1 MKISIIIPVYNVE
14 KYLRTCLDSVVNQTW
29 RDVEGIVVD
38 DASPDNSR
46 KIIKEYER
54 RYPDRIKGVYLDE
67 NLCQGGARN
76 KGLEIATGD
85 YITYLD
91 SDDYLDVTMCEKM
104 AYKAMETGVDI
115 VYCDAYRNYIG
126 TDKKVWV
133 SYQFDSEMGQV
144 DREKQRLH
152 ILNYGFAWAK
162 LIRTSVIRDNKLLYP
177 EHKKYEDM
185 MFVPLLMQYIKSA
198 AYIKEPLYYYS
209 IREQSVMTTRNTEHH
224 KDMALAGELLYADM
238 DSRGL
243 HDDKELM
250 KAIAYYKATK
260 LLIDKNDEPDVEFI
274 YDLSQKIKGFY
285 SPSEMQKY
293 IAHEPTEI
301 AIVETALGSKEE
313 LEKKVKNGYFVER
326 NVDYKPFY
334 KVFSSCIN
342 KILDS
347 YTDKNVAIWGYGKK
361 GGALLDIIHQL
372 DRSVSC
378 IIDKNKAIHG
388 TTLATGERIVSY
400 DEICGKIDVIIVV
413 NRNYYSAI
421 ESEIRAKNECI
432 EIINLEEEFLKV
444 AVQEMG

>member
-144 DREKQRLH
+144 DRE
-152 ILNYGFAWAK
+152 
-162 LIRTSVIRDNKLLYP
+162 
-177 EHKKYEDM
+177 
-185 MFVPLLMQYIKSA
+185 
-198 AYIKEPLYYYS
+198 
-209 IREQSVMTTRNTEHH
+209 
-224 KDMALAGELLYADM
+224 
-238 DSRGL
+238 
-243 HDDKELM
+243 
-250 KAIAYYKATK
+250 
-260 LLIDKNDEPDVEFI
+260 
-274 YDLSQKIKGFY
+274 
-285 SPSEMQKY
+285 
-293 IAHEPTEI
+293 
-301 AIVETALGSKEE
+301 
-313 LEKKVKNGYFVER
+313 
-326 NVDYKPFY
+326 
-334 KVFSSCIN
+334 
-342 KILDS
+342 
-347 YTDKNVAIWGYGKK
+347 
-361 GGALLDIIHQL
+361 
-372 DRSVSC
+372 
-378 IIDKNKAIHG
+378 
-388 TTLATGERIVSY
+388 
-400 DEICGKIDVIIVV
+400 
-413 NRNYYSAI
+413 
-421 ESEIRAKNECI
+421 
-432 EIINLEEEFLKV
+432 
-444 AVQEMG
+444 